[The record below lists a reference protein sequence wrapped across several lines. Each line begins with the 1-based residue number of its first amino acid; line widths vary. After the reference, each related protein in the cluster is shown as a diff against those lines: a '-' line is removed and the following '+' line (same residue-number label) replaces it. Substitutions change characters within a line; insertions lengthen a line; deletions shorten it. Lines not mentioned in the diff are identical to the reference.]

1 MGKDRKRIAFIA
13 GGVFL
18 VLLAAGLLFP
28 MTYYLNDDVTMRSI
42 LSGSYT
48 GVPDGHAVYMKYP
61 LTGLIVLLYRI
72 KREIPWFDLVL
83 AGCYFVAVTLVLCGT
98 YRLLDQN
105 TKKSTEKNP
114 AKIWIPAG
122 MVCLCA
128 ALFLPHFI
136 YLHYTIVAAVL
147 CACGLFLYLTGMW
160 RSAFVLLFTGLCV
173 RSQVF
178 FLALP
183 FLAVA
188 GLWSFPEKKGK
199 AVFKEGLILAV
210 GILFILG
217 LQKGMYASSDWK
229 YYFAY
234 NDSRTQLYDYEE
246 LLPFEEYRKAYEEA
260 GIGEEEYRIL
270 EEYDTALD
278 AGVGQET
285 FENAAR
291 ISAQEKAAYRFS
303 PEYFKKCLKDYYY
316 HLRYTDRP
324 YNILWM
330 ILLIGVCITVI
341 GTGDWKRI
349 ILTGCYVGGRSL
361 IWLYLIFK
369 GRFPERVYVSLY
381 LMESM
386 LLAGM
391 LCMFLRETSLHGQ
404 LPGRWLR
411 KKESAEHRLG
421 QDVCRSRKFYHAAG
435 CLSCLLLCVFL
446 CLQMKETWNRLQ
458 QQNAEQEEWDALIT
472 YCAEHEDSFFLLDVR
487 SVAAYSGR
495 AFQKENGISYEKQ
508 TALPQNYLLAGG
520 WMGKTPL
527 MKKRFAL
534 LGAEDGGD
542 LLIKAAA
549 ADVDSRDANGKNSND
564 KNAGDDNVDGGVYFV
579 VKAGKDP
586 DWLAQYLT
594 KRCGREEEKAFRALK
609 ADSVRLFGEELF
621 DIYVFR

>member
-1 MGKDRKRIAFIA
+1 MGKERKRIVFIA

-61 LTGLIVLLYRI
+61 LTGLIVFLYRI
-72 KREIPWFDLVL
+72 KREIPWFDLAM
-83 AGCYFVAVTLVLCGT
+83 AGCYFAAVTLVLCGT

-105 TKKSTEKNP
+105 GEKNSKKNP
-114 AKIWIPAG
+114 AKIWIPTG
-122 MVCLCA
+122 MVCFCA

-147 CACGLFLYLTGMW
+147 CACGLFLYLTGLW
-160 RSAFVLLFTGLCV
+160 KSAFVLLFTGLCV

-183 FLAVA
+183 FLVVA
-188 GLWSFPEKKGK
+188 GLWTFPEKKGK
-199 AVFKEGLILAV
+199 AFFKEVLVLAA

-217 LQKGMYASSDWK
+217 LQKGMYASSGWK
-229 YYFAY
+229 DYFAC

-246 LLPFEEYRKAYEEA
+246 LLPFEENREAYEEA
-260 GIGEEEYRIL
+260 GIGEEQYRIL

-278 AGVGQET
+278 AGVGQEV
-285 FENAAR
+285 FAAAAR

-303 PEYFKKCLKDYYY
+303 PEYFKKCIKDYYY

-330 ILLIGVCITVI
+330 VLLIGVCIPVI
-341 GTGDWKRI
+341 GTGDWKKFI
-349 ILTGCYVGGRSL
+349 VMGCYVGGRSL
-361 IWLYLIFK
+361 IWFYLIFK

-391 LCMFLRETSLHGQ
+391 LCQLFRKGSLCGQ
-404 LPGRWLR
+404 LFHRWFCR
-411 KKESAEHRLG
+411 KKKEERQPISEACKSH
-421 QDVCRSRKFYHAAG
+421 KFYTAAG
-435 CLSCLLLCVFL
+435 CLICLFLCLFL
-446 CLQMKETWNRLQ
+446 CLQMKETGERLKQ
-458 QQNAEQEEWDALIT
+458 QSAKQEEWDALMA
-472 YCAEHEDSFFLLDVR
+472 YCMEQEESFFLLDVR
-487 SVAAYSGR
+487 SVAAYSGSV
-495 AFQKENGISYEKQ
+495 FQKESGISYEKQ

-520 WMGKTPL
+520 WMGGTPL
-527 MKKRFAL
+527 MKERFAA

-542 LLIKAAA
+542 LLIKSA
-549 ADVDSRDANGKNSND
+549 VAN
-564 KNAGDDNVDGGVYFV
+564 ADGGVYFV
-579 VKAGKDP
+579 VKAGKNP
-586 DWLAQYLT
+586 GWLAQYLT
-594 KRCGREEEKAFRALK
+594 KRCGQEEEKAFRAVK
-609 ADSVRLFGEELF
+609 ADSVRLSGEEIF